1 MALVVQNLSRDWKV
15 KAVKALFPLLSCL
28 KKDVLQTASISRMK
42 NIAFVRVLHHPFAD
56 SIRRM
61 NSGVKLQ

>member
-1 MALVVQNLSRDWKV
+1 V